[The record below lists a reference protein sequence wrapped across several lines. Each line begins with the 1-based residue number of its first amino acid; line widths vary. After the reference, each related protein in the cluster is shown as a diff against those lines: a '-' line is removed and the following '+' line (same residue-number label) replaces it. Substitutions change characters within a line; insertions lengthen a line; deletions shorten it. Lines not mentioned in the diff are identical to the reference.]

1 MKMLWPQNEFLA
13 RSAKNSAVV
22 VFLRE
27 VPWGVSASEQ
37 FCIGREA
44 PVYVQKLAAMY
55 PIWMGRPTYLF
66 GAHCCPGSNVT
77 SI

>member
-22 VFLRE
+22 VFLPE
-27 VPWGVSASEQ
+27 APGEFSASER

-44 PVYVQKLAAMY
+44 PVYVQKLAANY
-55 PIWMGRPTYLF
+55 QIWVGRPTYLF
-66 GAHCCPGSNVT
+66 GPLWCPGTKVT

>member
-1 MKMLWPQNEFLA
+1 MNLLWPQNEFLA

-22 VFLRE
+22 VFLPE
-27 VPWGVSASEQ
+27 APGEFSASER

-55 PIWMGRPTYLF
+55 PIWVGRPTYLF